1 MQLKQ
6 SVLLMLVLGG
16 LLSACG
22 GGSGNGGGST
32 TLTNPSMTTPV
43 PSATPSASTAPV
55 SSAPIEVKMLA
66 INDFHGNLKPGG
78 TVTIPDPNDASK
90 TIKVAAGG
98 SEYMATWIKLLKAKN
113 PNNIVVSAGDLIG
126 ASPMLSALF
135 HDEPTIE
142 AMNELGLELNAV
154 GNHEFDDGRDE
165 LLRMQNGGC
174 HPSDGCKGGTTFT
187 GAKFKFLAANVVDTA
202 SKKTIFPAYQVKT
215 FGGVKV
221 AFIGMTLKNTPE
233 IVTPSGVA
241 GLSFKDEA
249 DTVNALV
256 PELKQ
261 QGIESIV
268 VLVHEGGTQSG
279 GLNECKGVSGA
290 IVDIVKRLD
299 PAVDAVVSGH
309 THQAYNCQ
317 INGKLV
323 TSANQ
328 YGRVISEIDLTIDPK
343 TRDIVKSAAKNI
355 VVSND
360 VAKDSVQTGI
370 INKYDTLV
378 KPLENRVVG
387 QVAATLLKASN
398 AAGESTLGDVI
409 ADSQLAATSA
419 ADKGNAT
426 IAFMNPGGVRADL
439 QPGAGGNVTYGQ
451 LFTVQ
456 PFGNTLVSMT
466 VTGADLI
473 ELLEQQFTGYTNNQ
487 PFDRVLLVSNGFSY
501 SYDRSKAAGSRVNRA
516 SVKLNGTTISLVQNY
531 RITVNNYLAAGGDAF
546 TVLTKGTNILGGGQ
560 DVDAFEAYIK
570 TQSQSAPLAVPSLN
584 RVTFTPN

>member
-1 MQLKQ
+1 MHKPTTLAIALALAG
-6 SVLLMLVLGG
+6 VLN
-16 LLSACG
+16 ACG
-22 GGSGNGGGST
+22 GSNDAIIS
-32 TLTNPSMTTPV
+32 NPSVTP
-43 PSATPSASTAPV
+43 APA
-55 SSAPIEVKMLA
+55 SAPIEVKMLA

-78 TVTIPDPNDASK
+78 TVTIPDPADASK

-98 SEYMATWIKLLKAKN
+98 SEYMATWIKTLKAKN

-126 ASPMLSALF
+126 ASPLISALF

-165 LLRMQNGGC
+165 VLRMQNGGC
-174 HPSDGCKGGTTFT
+174 HPTDGCKGGATFT
-187 GAKFKFLAANVVDTA
+187 GAKFKFLAANVIDTA
-202 SKKTIFPAYQVKT
+202 SGKTLFPAYQTKT
-215 FGGVKV
+215 FGGVPV
-221 AFIGMTLKNTPE
+221 AFIGMTLKNTPQ

-256 PELKQ
+256 PELKK

-268 VLVHEGGTQSG
+268 VLVHEGATQGG

-343 TRDIVKSAAKNI
+343 TRDIIKSSAKNI

-360 VAKDSVQTGI
+360 VAKDSIQTAI
-370 INKYDTLV
+370 ITKYDNLV
-378 KPLENRVVG
+378 KPLENRIVG
-387 QVAATLLKASN
+387 KLAGALSKTLN
-398 AAGESTLGDVI
+398 TAGESSLGNVI
-409 ADSQLAATSA
+409 ADSQLAATSPA
-419 ADKGNAT
+419 KLGGAQ
-426 IAFMNPGGVRADL
+426 IALMNPGGVRADL
-439 QPGAGGNVTYGQ
+439 TPDASGNVTYGQ

-473 ELLEQQFTGYTNNQ
+473 ELLEQQFTGYSNNQ
-487 PFDRVLLVSNGFSY
+487 PFDRVLHVSTGFSY
-501 SYDRSKAAGSRVNRA
+501 SYDRTQPAGQRVLRNT
-516 SVKLNGTTISLVQNY
+516 VMLNGSLISAVMTY
-531 RITVNNYLAAGGDAF
+531 RITVNNYLATGGDAF
-546 TVLTKGTNILGGGQ
+546 TVLTKGTNILGGAQ

-570 TQSQSAPLAVPSLN
+570 AQSQTGSVAVPALTRIKRIN
-584 RVTFTPN
+584 

>member
-1 MQLKQ
+1 MQKQ
-6 SVLLMLVLGG
+6 TTLAIALALAGV
-16 LLSACG
+16 LSACG
-22 GGSGNGGGST
+22 GGGSGVANT
-32 TLTNPSMTTPV
+32 TMTNPSVTTP
-43 PSATPSASTAPV
+43 APA
-55 SSAPIEVKMLA
+55 SAPIEVKMLA

-78 TVTIPDPNDASK
+78 TVTIPDPADASK

-98 SEYMATWIKLLKAKN
+98 SEYMATWIKTLKAKN

-126 ASPMLSALF
+126 ASPLISALF

-165 LLRMQNGGC
+165 ILRMQNGGC
-174 HPSDGCKGGTTFT
+174 HPTDGCKGGSTFT
-187 GAKFKFLAANVVDTA
+187 GAKFKFLAANVIDTA
-202 SKKTIFPAYQVKT
+202 SGKTLFPAYQTKT
-215 FGGVKV
+215 FGGVPV
-221 AFIGMTLKNTPE
+221 AFIGMTLKNTPQ

-256 PELKQ
+256 PELKK

-268 VLVHEGGTQSG
+268 VLVHEGATQSG

-343 TRDIVKSAAKNI
+343 TRDIIKSSAKNI

-360 VAKDSVQTGI
+360 VAKDSIQTAI
-370 INKYDTLV
+370 ITKYDNLV
-378 KPLENRVVG
+378 KPLENRIVG
-387 QVAATLLKASN
+387 KLAGALSKTAN
-398 AAGESTLGDVI
+398 AAGESSLGNVI
-409 ADSQLAATSA
+409 ADSQLAATSPTKLGGA
-419 ADKGNAT
+419 Q
-426 IAFMNPGGVRADL
+426 IALMNPGGVRADL
-439 QPGAGGNVTYGQ
+439 TPDASGNVTYGQ

-501 SYDRSKAAGSRVNRA
+501 SYDRTQPAGQRVLRNT
-516 SVKLNGTTISLVQNY
+516 VMLNGTVISAVMTY
-531 RITVNNYLAAGGDAF
+531 RITVNNYLATGGDAF
-546 TVLTKGTNILGGGQ
+546 TVLTKGTNILGGAQ

-570 TQSQSAPLAVPSLN
+570 AQTQTGSVAVPALN
-584 RVTFTPN
+584 RITKVVPK